1 MQIISTGQAA
11 DKAAK
16 YLSELITDKLATYK
30 VLLLLAGGSANDVYK
45 LVPEYLS
52 GTDLSGLTVIMGDER
67 WNAEPQHNDSDWKH
81 FQQTAFYGLLK
92 QKGALTVNI
101 LHGKAL
107 EAETAEYAEFLE
119 QALANKYYV
128 IAQLGVGADG
138 HTAGIIPAPLQQFL
152 EVFDTEALAVAHH
165 LDPKHRDRITIS
177 LAMLD
182 RINDFVLYGVGEAKR
197 SVIHKIQQNLQSD
210 TKDIMAD
217 LHNTPVLYVCS
228 KSAKLFTDL
237 KLV

>member
-1 MQIISTGQAA
+1 MQIISTAEAA
-11 DKAAK
+11 GKAAK
-16 YLSELITDKLATYK
+16 YLSELISDKLATRK
-30 VLLLLAGGSANDVYK
+30 VLLLLAGGSANDLYN
-45 LVPEYLS
+45 LVPQYLS
-52 GTDLSGLTVIMGDER
+52 GSDLSALTVIMGDER
-67 WNAEPQHNDSDWKH
+67 WNTDPRHNDSDWKH
-81 FQQTAFYGLLK
+81 FQQTSFYGLLK
-92 QKGALTVNI
+92 QEGARTVNI
-101 LHGKAL
+101 LHGKSL
-107 EAETAEYAEFLE
+107 EAETAEYAEFLG
-119 QALANKYYV
+119 QALENNYYI
-128 IAQLGVGADG
+128 IAQLGIGADG

-152 EVFDTEALAVAHH
+152 KVFDTEALAVGHH

-197 SVIHKIQQNLQSD
+197 EVIRKLKQNLQSD
-210 TKDIMAD
+210 TKDIMTD